1 MFEFPQELWYKIKS
15 YEYQLTHS
23 HIIKQIIKDV
33 CYNAYMPYCTSLHQ
47 YKGGDKLYEYMK
59 RYQNTWQPYFK
70 ESKMEKLC
78 YKYDSQAKK
87 DYN

>member
-1 MFEFPQELWYKIKS
+1 MFEFPKELWYKIKS

-59 RYQNTWQPYFK
+59 RYQTIWQPYFK
-70 ESKMEKLC
+70 ESEMEKLC
-78 YKYDSQAKK
+78 YKYDSKARR
-87 DYN
+87 DYD